1 MQLVRS
7 ALAGLLCTSGLHCCQ
22 QLDMRFLTRKG
33 KSRMVSIM
41 TGSRW
46 QSDMRPDGRPQGRGP
61 TGPGWQPPPPPPGS
75 PTSATSNASIGDAS
89 IAGPGDGDGDV
100 QGAEAAAD
108 PGRGESLAD
117 SARRALRRY
126 GNYASKAARRAI
138 ELASSSSGEPQT
150 AKVTFWLQFHV
161 EWGQRLRVVGSH
173 PQLGACTCSGN
184 FPVLPQ
190 AALAMLCLVSVL
202 CGTGTSCC
210 IPEWV
215 MHQLET

>member
-1 MQLVRS
+1 
-7 ALAGLLCTSGLHCCQ
+7 
-22 QLDMRFLTRKG
+22 
-33 KSRMVSIM
+33 M

-46 QSDMRPDGRPQGRGP
+46 QSYMRPDGRPQGRGP
-61 TGPGWQPPPPPPGS
+61 TGPGWQPPPPPQGS
-75 PTSATSNASIGDAS
+75 PQSATSAIADAGIGNAS

-100 QGAEAAAD
+100 QAAEAAAD

-173 PQLGACTCSGN
+173 PQLGACR
-184 FPVLPQ
+184 
-190 AALAMLCLVSVL
+190 
-202 CGTGTSCC
+202 
-210 IPEWV
+210 
-215 MHQLET
+215 

>member
-1 MQLVRS
+1 
-7 ALAGLLCTSGLHCCQ
+7 
-22 QLDMRFLTRKG
+22 
-33 KSRMVSIM
+33 M

-46 QSDMRPDGRPQGRGP
+46 QSYMRPDGRPQGRGP
-61 TGPGWQPPPPPPGS
+61 TGPGWQPPPPPQGS
-75 PTSATSNASIGDAS
+75 PQSATSATSDAIIGDAS

-100 QGAEAAAD
+100 QAAEAAAD

-173 PQLGACTCSGN
+173 PQLGACSWCSRVQPCTSTHHIGRN
-184 FPVLPQ
+184 
-190 AALAMLCLVSVL
+190 AVSVHVMRHRHI
-202 CGTGTSCC
+202 CHR
-210 IPEWV
+210 PEWV
-215 MHQLET
+215 THQPGPSWSGC